1 MCVCVCMCVYVCVCV
16 SECLLCMRLS
26 IARIFQQKTS
36 RTSATLSPLPPSSS
50 PSPSSLT
57 FRTTSSPQSSHTTR
71 PQSKSSVS
79 SNEGVTAPPSST
91 HLDTPT
97 ITGRQDTPTNDSPFD
112 EEGGAAGGV
121 VNNPSMD
128 VVHSHIKSI
137 TQCIQELLQAAQAHR
152 QSRYI
157 YCSP

>member
-1 MCVCVCMCVYVCVCV
+1 MCVCVCVCVC
-16 SECLLCMRLS
+16 ECLLYMQMVPS
-26 IARIFQQKTS
+26 IAHIFQQKTS

-57 FRTTSSPQSSHTTR
+57 FRTTSSPQSSHNTR

-79 SNEGVTAPPSST
+79 SNEGVTTPPSSA
-91 HLDTPT
+91 HLDMPT
-97 ITGRQDTPTNDSPFD
+97 ITRRQDTPTNDSAFD
-112 EEGGAAGGV
+112 EEGGAGCV
-121 VNNPSMD
+121 VNNPSID

-152 QSRYI
+152 QSRYNT
-157 YCSP
+157 SP